1 MQIGRQVSEMM
12 YLLDTDI
19 CVGIAIGERDR
30 TPNAILI
37 DQDRLP
43 GGLPNGKIKKS
54 AGVTLAHEIGHW

>member
-1 MQIGRQVSEMM
+1 MM